1 MIINISSSQYKL
13 LRGTL
18 TLLEMTPSLLDDIQ
32 SAVSNP
38 LLPVADW
45 AKMLLGQNLLAQQ
58 IEVRDD
64 AAEVPQISGTAKF
77 LLLLSELTVLRV
89 RDNKSIFVSVLSP
102 IVMQVTEKDLAA
114 GSLSIDLPPQKL
126 LRIKALDKD
135 GKPAVNK
142 LISYQNLREV
152 PTAFYTVKTDIN
164 GEVLLCGIKAGAYV
178 VASPE
183 CDACEVLVEESV
195 DLDDQEIILQPRPG
209 S

>member
-135 GKPAVNK
+135 GKPVELPKSAEEAAQTPDPPV
-142 LISYQNLREV
+142 E
-152 PTAFYTVKTDIN
+152 D
-164 GEVLLCGIKAGAYV
+164 E
-178 VASPE
+178 PE
-183 CDACEVLVEESV
+183 
-195 DLDDQEIILQPRPG
+195 QP
-209 S
+209 